1 VLGNFYYVENCFA
14 YIFGR
19 RPGKV
24 SLLVIRICG
33 AVLIFLGAGMKMAMA
48 WDVADIA
55 QCLLAFINIPVCLII
70 GGVAYKALNDYVKQ
84 RKEGKNPVYIAADN
98 GVKQETDYWK

>member
-1 VLGNFYYVENCFA
+1 MENCFA

-24 SLLVIRICG
+24 SLLIIRICG
-33 AVLIFLGAGMKMAMA
+33 AVLIFFGAGMKMAMA

-55 QCLLAFINIPVCLII
+55 QCLLAFINIPVCVII
-70 GGVAYKALNDYVKQ
+70 GGVAYKALNNYVEQ
-84 RKEGKNPVYIAADN
+84 RKQGKKPVYIAADN